1 MLMLMLKMLRDIFVS
16 GKGAFHQAF
25 PEKAL
30 RKCGSGGFWWAWA
43 FSFEQ
48 FGKPRPWD
56 QLCWESQCTVQLNL
70 ENIGLQKR
78 KTRDIVAE
86 MNLASVTGDLTDRLQ
101 KLLKAVES
109 VQASSIESERAF
121 SIAGRFVTKI
131 RNRLGDKTLDSY
143 CFAKQQFL
151 NELRYQPVRRKYS
164 AAE

>member
-1 MLMLMLKMLRDIFVS
+1 LVNELSTRLFTKKPSENVLVEVSDEPEPSASSSSASRDPEISYAEKVS
-16 GKGAFHQAF
+16 A
-25 PEKAL
+25 
-30 RKCGSGGFWWAWA
+30 
-43 FSFEQ
+43 Q
-48 FGKPRPWD
+48 FR
-56 QLCWESQCTVQLNL
+56 LNL

-78 KTRDIVAE
+78 KTSDIVAE